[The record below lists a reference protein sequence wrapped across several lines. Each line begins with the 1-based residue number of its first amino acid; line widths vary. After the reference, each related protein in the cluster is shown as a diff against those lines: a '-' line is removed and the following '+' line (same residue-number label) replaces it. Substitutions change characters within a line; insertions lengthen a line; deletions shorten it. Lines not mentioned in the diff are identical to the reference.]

1 MTRLQSRRRYVCYVN
16 IGLILDF
23 LLLNSINGGD
33 IVRLKDKL
41 RKFIKE
47 VEIHQMSMSFRYEAR
62 YYTWRLLVQ
71 ATVVCSEL

>member
-1 MTRLQSRRRYVCYVN
+1 MCYAN
-16 IGLILDF
+16 IDLILDF

-71 ATVVCSEL
+71 AAVVCSEL

>member
-1 MTRLQSRRRYVCYVN
+1 MRYAN

-23 LLLNSINGGD
+23 ILLNRINDGD

-41 RKFIKE
+41 REFIKE

-62 YYTWRLLVQ
+62 YYTWQLLV
-71 ATVVCSEL
+71 